1 MPSGSAIRNTPHERV
16 DPAPDLIGAG
26 GFILPSPLWPGAR
39 WPRLLDGRGGRRSA
53 RQRRG
58 QLRNAVEPG
67 AVVPQDLAPGR
78 VIERQGEKFF
88 HGLGK
93 GPVRMRVIGR
103 YDEIVRPELLD
114 DIDRGLLVGVE
125 RQIALPFE
133 IFARWQRQLML
144 AARAE
149 LFPLVVEPPEP
160 PVEPAG
166 SAFEKG
172 AAQPGV
178 AFEYAASG
186 HAGDR
191 THQLNRIAD
200 RMRDRVEIGVAAHN
214 AG

>member
-1 MPSGSAIRNTPHERV
+1 
-16 DPAPDLIGAG
+16 
-26 GFILPSPLWPGAR
+26 
-39 WPRLLDGRGGRRSA
+39 
-53 RQRRG
+53 
-58 QLRNAVEPG
+58 
-67 AVVPQDLAPGR
+67 
-78 VIERQGEKFF
+78 
-88 HGLGK
+88 
-93 GPVRMRVIGR
+93 MRVVGR
-103 YDEIVRPELLD
+103 HDEIVRPELLD

-149 LFPLVVEPPEP
+149 LFPLIVEPPEP

-178 AFEYAASG
+178 AFEHAAGG

-191 THQLNRIAD
+191 THQLNRVAD
-200 RMRDRVEIGVAAHN
+200 RMRDRVEIGVADITP
-214 AG
+214 AGVVPERGLAGWMEANRHAEPLDLGPQWL